1 MKQTG
6 KFYGIGVGPGDPELM
21 TLKAVRTIRKCDIV
35 VLPVSNRELTE
46 PLLLEQN
53 EVEVEKNRA
62 AGYLESC
69 TAYQIA
75 VQTVSKLK
83 EKQILFLPMPMIKDK
98 EKLKKIHVQGAEA
111 IEQLLEK
118 GWNLAFLTLGDPTV
132 YSTCMYVEQ
141 MIEQDGYLVET
152 VSGIPS
158 FCAAAA
164 RLNQPLGEQEEQIH
178 ILPGSYEAGEGLQLP
193 GTKILMKTGRKMGK
207 IKEFLQESSQDIC
220 LVENCGMDKER
231 IVRSVE
237 EISEDMGYYSLLIV
251 KDKKKQ

>member
-21 TLKAVRTIRKCDIV
+21 TLKAVRTIRECDVI
-35 VLPVSNRELTE
+35 VLPVSNRELIE

-118 GWNLAFLTLGDPTV
+118 GWNLAFLTLGDPTF

-141 MIEQDGYLVET
+141 MIEQDGYQVET

-178 ILPGSYEAGEGLQLP
+178 ILPGSYESGEGLQLP

-207 IKEFLQESSQDIC
+207 IKEFLQGSSQDIC
-220 LVENCGMDKER
+220 LVENCGMDDER

-237 EISEDMGYYSLLIV
+237 EISEDAGYYSLLIV
-251 KDKKKQ
+251 KDRKR

>member
-1 MKQTG
+1 MKQAG

-21 TLKAVRTIRKCDIV
+21 TLKAVRTIRDCDVI

-53 EVEVEKNRA
+53 EMENRA

-75 VQTVSKLK
+75 VQTVSELK

-98 EKLKKIHVQGAEA
+98 EKLRKIHARGAEV

-118 GWNLAFLTLGDPTV
+118 GWNLAFLTLGDPTF
-132 YSTCMYVEQ
+132 YSTCMY
-141 MIEQDGYLVET
+141 I
-152 VSGIPS
+152 
-158 FCAAAA
+158 
-164 RLNQPLGEQEEQIH
+164 EQIH
-178 ILPGSYEAGEGLQLP
+178 ILPGSYEAGEGLQLS
-193 GTKILMKTGRKMGK
+193 GTKILMKTGKKMGQ
-207 IKEFLQESSQDIC
+207 IKEFLQGSSQDIC
-220 LVENCGMDKER
+220 LVENCGMDDER

-237 EISEDMGYYSLLIV
+237 EISEDAGYYSLLIV
-251 KDKKKQ
+251 KDSKR

>member
-1 MKQTG
+1 MKQAG

-21 TLKAVRTIRKCDIV
+21 TLKAVRTIRDCDVI

-53 EVEVEKNRA
+53 EMENRA

-75 VQTVSKLK
+75 VQTVSELK

-98 EKLKKIHVQGAEA
+98 EKLRKIHARGAEV

-132 YSTCMYVEQ
+132 YSTCMYIEQ
-141 MIEQDGYLVET
+141 MIEQDGYQVET

-178 ILPGSYEAGEGLQLP
+178 ILPGSYEAGEGIQLP
-193 GTKILMKTGRKMGK
+193 GTKILMKTGKKMGQ
-207 IKEFLQESSQDIC
+207 IKEFLQGSSQDIC
-220 LVENCGMDKER
+220 LVENCGMGDER

-237 EISEDMGYYSLLIV
+237 EISEDAGYYSLLIV
-251 KDKKKQ
+251 KDRKR

>member
-1 MKQTG
+1 MKQAG

-21 TLKAVRTIRKCDIV
+21 TLKAVRTIRDCDVI

-53 EVEVEKNRA
+53 EMENRA

-75 VQTVSKLK
+75 VQTVSELK

-98 EKLKKIHVQGAEA
+98 EKLRKIHARGAEV

-132 YSTCMYVEQ
+132 YSTCMYIEQ
-141 MIEQDGYLVET
+141 MIERDGYQVET

-164 RLNQPLGEQEEQIH
+164 RLNQ
-178 ILPGSYEAGEGLQLP
+178 AGEGLQLS
-193 GTKILMKTGRKMGK
+193 GTKILMKTGKKMGQ
-207 IKEFLQESSQDIC
+207 IKEFLQGSSQDIC
-220 LVENCGMDKER
+220 LVENCGMDDER

-237 EISEDMGYYSLLIV
+237 EISEDAGYYSLLIV
-251 KDKKKQ
+251 KDRKR

>member
-1 MKQTG
+1 MKQAG

-21 TLKAVRTIRKCDIV
+21 TLKAVRKIRECEII
-35 VLPVSNRELTE
+35 VLPISDRELTG

-53 EVEVEKNRA
+53 EMENRA

-75 VQTVSKLK
+75 VQTVSELK
-83 EKQILFLPMPMIKDK
+83 EKLR
-98 EKLKKIHVQGAEA
+98 KIHARGAEV
-111 IEQLLEK
+111 IEQFLEK

-132 YSTCMYVEQ
+132 YSTCMYIEQ
-141 MIEQDGYLVET
+141 MIEQDGYQVET

-178 ILPGSYEAGEGLQLP
+178 ILPGSYEEGEGLQLS
-193 GTKILMKTGRKMGK
+193 GTKILMKTGKKMGQ
-207 IKEFLQESSQDIC
+207 IKEFLQGSSQDIC
-220 LVENCGMDKER
+220 LVENCGMDDER

-237 EISEDMGYYSLLIV
+237 EISEDAGYYSLLIV
-251 KDKKKQ
+251 KDRKR

>member
-1 MKQTG
+1 MKQAG

-21 TLKAVRTIRKCDIV
+21 TLKAVRTIRDCDVI

-53 EVEVEKNRA
+53 EMENRA

-75 VQTVSKLK
+75 VQTVSELK

-98 EKLKKIHVQGAEA
+98 EKLRKIHARGAEV
-111 IEQLLEK
+111 IEQFLEK

-132 YSTCMYVEQ
+132 YSTCMYIEQ
-141 MIEQDGYLVET
+141 MIEQDGYQVET

-178 ILPGSYEAGEGLQLP
+178 ILPGSYEEGEGLQLS
-193 GTKILMKTGRKMGK
+193 GTKILMKTGKKMGQ
-207 IKEFLQESSQDIC
+207 IKEFLQGSSQDIC
-220 LVENCGMDKER
+220 LVEN
-231 IVRSVE
+231 
-237 EISEDMGYYSLLIV
+237 
-251 KDKKKQ
+251 

>member
-1 MKQTG
+1 MRQTG
-6 KFYGIGVGPGDPELM
+6 IFYGIGVGPGDPELM
-21 TLKAVRTIRKCDIV
+21 TLKAVRTIRDCDVI

-53 EVEVEKNRA
+53 EMENRA

-75 VQTVSKLK
+75 VQTVSELK

-98 EKLKKIHVQGAEA
+98 EKLRKIHARGAEV
-111 IEQLLEK
+111 I
-118 GWNLAFLTLGDPTV
+118 
-132 YSTCMYVEQ
+132 EQ
-141 MIEQDGYLVET
+141 MIEQDGYQVET

-178 ILPGSYEAGEGLQLP
+178 ILPGSYEAGEGLQLS
-193 GTKILMKTGRKMGK
+193 GTKILMKTGKKMGQ
-207 IKEFLQESSQDIC
+207 IKEFLQGSSQDIC
-220 LVENCGMDKER
+220 LVENCGMDDER

-237 EISEDMGYYSLLIV
+237 EISEDAGYYSLLIV
-251 KDKKKQ
+251 KDRKR

>member
-1 MKQTG
+1 MKQAG

-21 TLKAVRTIRKCDIV
+21 TLKAVRTIRDCDVI
-35 VLPVSNRELTE
+35 VLPISDRELTE

-53 EVEVEKNRA
+53 EMENRA

-75 VQTVSKLK
+75 VQTVSELK

-98 EKLKKIHVQGAEA
+98 EKLRKIHARGAEV
-111 IEQLLEK
+111 IEQFLEK

-132 YSTCMYVEQ
+132 YSTCMYIEQ
-141 MIEQDGYLVET
+141 MIEQDGYQVET

-164 RLNQPLGEQEEQIH
+164 RLNQPLAEREEQIH
-178 ILPGSYEAGEGLQLP
+178 ILPGSYE
-193 GTKILMKTGRKMGK
+193 
-207 IKEFLQESSQDIC
+207 S
-220 LVENCGMDKER
+220 
-231 IVRSVE
+231 
-237 EISEDMGYYSLLIV
+237 
-251 KDKKKQ
+251 

>member
-1 MKQTG
+1 MRQTG
-6 KFYGIGVGPGDPELM
+6 IFYGIGVGPGDPELM
-21 TLKAVRTIRKCDIV
+21 TLKAVRTIRDCDVI

-53 EVEVEKNRA
+53 EMENRA

-75 VQTVSKLK
+75 VQTVSELK
-83 EKQILFLPMPMIKDK
+83 EKLR
-98 EKLKKIHVQGAEA
+98 KIHARGAEV
-111 IEQLLEK
+111 IEQFLEK

-132 YSTCMYVEQ
+132 YSTCMYIEQ
-141 MIEQDGYLVET
+141 MIEQDGYQVET

-164 RLNQPLGEQEEQIH
+164 RLNQPLGEQEDQIH
-178 ILPGSYEAGEGLQLP
+178 ILPGSYEAGEGLQLS
-193 GTKILMKTGRKMGK
+193 GTKILMKTGKKMGQ
-207 IKEFLQESSQDIC
+207 IKEFLQGSSQDIC
-220 LVENCGMDKER
+220 LVENCGMDDER

-237 EISEDMGYYSLLIV
+237 EISEDAGYYSLLIV
-251 KDKKKQ
+251 KDRKR

>member
-21 TLKAVRTIRKCDIV
+21 TLKAVRRIRECDIV
-35 VLPVSNRELTE
+35 VLPVSNRELAE

-53 EVEVEKNRA
+53 EVEVENRA

-98 EKLKKIHVQGAEA
+98 EKLRKIHAQGAEA

-141 MIEQDGYLVET
+141 MMEQDGYQVET

-158 FCAAAA
+158 FCAVAA

-178 ILPGSYEAGEGLQLP
+178 ILPGSYEAGEGLQLS
-193 GTKILMKTGRKMGK
+193 GTKILMKTGKKMGQ
-207 IKEFLQESSQDIC
+207 IKEFLQGSSQDIC

>member
-1 MKQTG
+1 MKQAG

-21 TLKAVRTIRKCDIV
+21 TLKAVRTIRDCDVI
-35 VLPVSNRELTE
+35 VLPISDRELTE

-53 EVEVEKNRA
+53 EMENRA

-75 VQTVSKLK
+75 AQTVSELK
-83 EKQILFLPMPMIKDK
+83 EKLR
-98 EKLKKIHVQGAEA
+98 KIHARGAEV

-132 YSTCMYVEQ
+132 YSTCMYIEQ
-141 MIEQDGYLVET
+141 MIEQDGYQVET

-158 FCAAAA
+158 FCVAAA

-178 ILPGSYEAGEGLQLP
+178 ILPGSYEAGEGLQLS
-193 GTKILMKTGRKMGK
+193 GTKILMKTGKKMGQ
-207 IKEFLQESSQDIC
+207 IKEFLQGSSQDIC
-220 LVENCGMDKER
+220 LVENCGMDDER

-237 EISEDMGYYSLLIV
+237 EISEDAGYYSLLIV
-251 KDKKKQ
+251 KDRKR

>member
-1 MKQTG
+1 MRQTG
-6 KFYGIGVGPGDPELM
+6 IFYGIGVGPGDPELM
-21 TLKAVRTIRKCDIV
+21 TLKAVRTIRDCDVI

-53 EVEVEKNRA
+53 EMENRA
-62 AGYLESC
+62 AGY
-69 TAYQIA
+69 A
-75 VQTVSKLK
+75 VQTVSELK

-98 EKLKKIHVQGAEA
+98 EKLRKIHARGAEV
-111 IEQLLEK
+111 IEQFLEK

-132 YSTCMYVEQ
+132 YSTCMYIEQ
-141 MIEQDGYLVET
+141 MIEQDGYQVET

-178 ILPGSYEAGEGLQLP
+178 ILPGSYEAGEGLQLS
-193 GTKILMKTGRKMGK
+193 GTKILMKTGKKMGQ
-207 IKEFLQESSQDIC
+207 IKEFLQGSSQDIC
-220 LVENCGMDKER
+220 LVENCGMDDER

-237 EISEDMGYYSLLIV
+237 EISEDAGYYSLLIV
-251 KDKKKQ
+251 KDRKR

>member
-1 MKQTG
+1 MKQAG

-21 TLKAVRTIRKCDIV
+21 TLKAVRTIKDCDVI

-53 EVEVEKNRA
+53 EMENRA

-75 VQTVSKLK
+75 VQTVSELK
-83 EKQILFLPMPMIKDK
+83 EKLR
-98 EKLKKIHVQGAEA
+98 KIHARGAEV
-111 IEQLLEK
+111 IEQFLEK

-132 YSTCMYVEQ
+132 YSTCMYIEQ
-141 MIEQDGYLVET
+141 MIEQDGYQVET

-164 RLNQPLGEQEEQIH
+164 SLNQPLGEQEEQIH
-178 ILPGSYEAGEGLQLP
+178 ILPGSYEAGEGLQLS
-193 GTKILMKTGRKMGK
+193 GTKILMKTGKKMGQ
-207 IKEFLQESSQDIC
+207 IKEFLQGNSQDIC
-220 LVENCGMDKER
+220 LVENCGMDDER

-237 EISEDMGYYSLLIV
+237 EISEDAGYYSLLIV
-251 KDKKKQ
+251 KDRKR

>member
-1 MKQTG
+1 MKQAG

-21 TLKAVRTIRKCDIV
+21 TLKAVRTIRDCDVI

-53 EVEVEKNRA
+53 EMENRA

-75 VQTVSKLK
+75 VQIVSELK

-98 EKLKKIHVQGAEA
+98 EKLRKIHARGAEV
-111 IEQLLEK
+111 IEQFLEK

-132 YSTCMYVEQ
+132 YSTCMYIEQ
-141 MIEQDGYLVET
+141 MIEQDGYQVET

-164 RLNQPLGEQEEQIH
+164 RLNQPLGEQEDQIH
-178 ILPGSYEAGEGLQLP
+178 ILPGSYEAGRSAVIGNKDFDEDREKD
-193 GTKILMKTGRKMGK
+193 GTDKRVFTG
-207 IKEFLQESSQDIC
+207 
-220 LVENCGMDKER
+220 
-231 IVRSVE
+231 
-237 EISEDMGYYSLLIV
+237 
-251 KDKKKQ
+251 

>member
-21 TLKAVRTIRKCDIV
+21 TLKAVRRIRECDIV

-53 EVEVEKNRA
+53 EVEVENRA

-75 VQTVSKLK
+75 VQTVSELK
-83 EKQILFLPMPMIKDK
+83 EKQIFFLPMPMIKDK
-98 EKLKKIHVQGAEA
+98 EKLKKIHAQGAEA

-141 MIEQDGYLVET
+141 MIEQDGYQVET

-220 LVENCGMDKER
+220 LVENCGMDRER

>member
-1 MKQTG
+1 MKQAG

-21 TLKAVRTIRKCDIV
+21 TLKAVRTIRDCDVI

-53 EVEVEKNRA
+53 EMENRA
-62 AGYLESC
+62 VRYLESC

-75 VQTVSKLK
+75 VQTVSELK
-83 EKQILFLPMPMIKDK
+83 EKQILSLPMPMIKDK
-98 EKLKKIHVQGAEA
+98 EKLRKIHARGAEV
-111 IEQLLEK
+111 IEQFLEK

-132 YSTCMYVEQ
+132 YSTCMYIEQ
-141 MIEQDGYLVET
+141 MIEQDGYQVET

-164 RLNQPLGEQEEQIH
+164 RLNQPLGEQEDQIH
-178 ILPGSYEAGEGLQLP
+178 ILPGSS
-193 GTKILMKTGRKMGK
+193 GTKILMKTGKKMGQ
-207 IKEFLQESSQDIC
+207 IKEFLQGSSQDIC
-220 LVENCGMDKER
+220 LVENCGMDDER

-237 EISEDMGYYSLLIV
+237 EISEDAGYYSLLIV
-251 KDKKKQ
+251 KDRKR

>member
-1 MKQTG
+1 MKQAG

-21 TLKAVRTIRKCDIV
+21 TLKAVRTIRECDVI

-53 EVEVEKNRA
+53 EVEVENRA

-75 VQTVSKLK
+75 VQTVSELK

-98 EKLKKIHVQGAEA
+98 DKLRKIHARGAEVIEQILKKGC
-111 IEQLLEK
+111 
-118 GWNLAFLTLGDPTV
+118 NLAFLTLGDPTV

-141 MIEQDGYLVET
+141 LIERDGYQVET

-178 ILPGSYEAGEGLQLP
+178 ILPGSYEAGEGLQLS
-193 GTKILMKTGRKMGK
+193 GTKILMKTGKKMGQ
-207 IKEFLQESSQDIC
+207 IKELLKEGGQDIC
-220 LVENCGMDKER
+220 LVENCGMDDER

-237 EISEDMGYYSLLIV
+237 EISEDEGYYSLLIV
-251 KDKKKQ
+251 KDRKR